1 MMATT
6 WRPEAT
12 ATRRGHLR
20 LVRDDVSG
28 ILAHDLK
35 TPLAAIAMNV
45 DFALGELGP
54 GAPASVRG
62 ALEDCRESNHHA
74 VEIVSDMVDA
84 LQLVTGRRRVQLAP
98 VDVQARLAGSVQRVA
113 ADAVARGIG
122 FAWSSEPASMRGD
135 ADLFDRAVAR
145 LFDRALRYA
154 RAGGSIDV
162 TLKQRSLVICVAS
175 PDGAADVPESEATA
189 QSLATHFADAVMRA
203 HGGAAWSEAGVD
215 GALLFV
221 LLLPAE

>member
-28 ILAHDLK
+28 LLAHDLK
-35 TPLAAIAMNV
+35 TPLAAIAMNI

-62 ALEDCRESNHHA
+62 ALEDCRESNHQA

-84 LQLVTGRRRVQLAP
+84 IQLVTGRRRVRLAP
-98 VDVQARLAGSVQRVA
+98 VDVQGRLGGSVQRVA
-113 ADAVARGIG
+113 ADAAARGIA
-122 FAWSSEPASMRGD
+122 FSWSSEPTSMPGD

-145 LFDRALRYA
+145 LLDRALRYA

-162 TLKQRSLVICVAS
+162 TLSHRRIVICVAS
-175 PDGAADVPESEATA
+175 PDGAAAVPEAEATA
-189 QSLATHFADAVMRA
+189 QSLATHFADAVMGA
-203 HGGAAWSEAGVD
+203 HGGAAWSEAGAD
-215 GALLFV
+215 GALLLV
-221 LLLPAE
+221 LQLPGE